1 MSLLKLVLPPNGVDS
16 SSFTDKEAYFENNA
30 NLTDDIFHS
39 ALELEHAGD
48 LCVFAKNPP
57 LFMQKSFNVTCAVL
71 DLYVVL
77 TPLLNILA
85 LTVVVHFS
93 PPPGSLRDKTWTG
106 VLQLPLSLW

>member
-1 MSLLKLVLPPNGVDS
+1 MNSSLFNE
-16 SSFTDKEAYFENNA
+16 EASFENNA

-48 LCVFAKNPP
+48 LCVFAKKPP
-57 LFMQKSFNVTCAVL
+57 HFMQKSFNITCAVL

-85 LTVVVHFS
+85 L
-93 PPPGSLRDKTWTG
+93 KTSR
-106 VLQLPLSLW
+106 VQYVQSDDNIM

>member
-1 MSLLKLVLPPNGVDS
+1 MKLVLPPNGVDS
-16 SSFTDKEAYFENNA
+16 SLFNKEASFENNA

-57 LFMQKSFNVTCAVL
+57 HFMQKSFNITCAVL

-77 TPLLNILA
+77 TPPVNY
-85 LTVVVHFS
+85 F
-93 PPPGSLRDKTWTG
+93 GS
-106 VLQLPLSLW
+106 

>member
-1 MSLLKLVLPPNGVDS
+1 MDS
-16 SSFTDKEAYFENNA
+16 SLFNKEASFENNA

-57 LFMQKSFNVTCAVL
+57 HFMQKSFNITCAVL
-71 DLYVVL
+71 DIYVVL

-85 LTVVVHFS
+85 LNGCYEYPHHDFSTRKNFLRHFE
-93 PPPGSLRDKTWTG
+93 KK
-106 VLQLPLSLW
+106 V